1 MYIDAYKQH
10 EICDCIK
17 MQIFFIRIGVYA
29 QTVRGTKLAVR
40 NIPNIGE
47 SKSQDIDCSLS
58 LSINLCDVKKY

>member
-40 NIPNIGE
+40 NIPNIGMRA
-47 SKSQDIDCSLS
+47 SRKI
-58 LSINLCDVKKY
+58 

>member
-40 NIPNIGE
+40 NIPNIRNE
-47 SKSQDIDCSLS
+47 SKSRV
-58 LSINLCDVKKY
+58 SIVHYH

>member
-1 MYIDAYKQH
+1 MYIDAFKQH

-40 NIPNIGE
+40 NIPNIGMRANR
-47 SKSQDIDCSLS
+47 KI
-58 LSINLCDVKKY
+58 